1 MAYLRACIGSTL
13 ICASATA
20 FAQDPIALAQLVD
33 PETPSTLPA
42 FQEEQEATFKISS
55 FEVEGPELIPR
66 KQVMEILAAFQGR
79 LITFSELRVA
89 TSSVEKLHAIAGY
102 EVVRVI
108 VPEQDLAPEQGLK
121 LVIVDARLDVVQVT
135 GNQFFSSEYIQSQL
149 PVLKEGAL
157 INTQEMDKDLRLINE
172 NPALSVR
179 VSLQPS
185 DKPLLV
191 DANVTASDFDPK
203 TVFLTL
209 DNTGT
214 DATGKYRLGLVAQHN
229 NVFGKGHMLS
239 AQAVTSPG
247 RWSDVK
253 VFGLGYKV
261 PFANLN
267 SMLEFN
273 FSDSSVEVG
282 SLRVGSSALNI
293 SGSGTAASIKWTHL
307 LDRWEGMDQRV
318 SASYEFKDFNSDV
331 RLEGGNTSLV
341 PDVGSRPVGLSYQ
354 LINKGEVAQG
364 QASIGYY
371 KNFETSGK
379 NSQEVYRQVNPMA
392 PVEFDLVKFNTSYS
406 NQLGGG
412 DWRYSFAFDGQ
423 MSGDSL
429 ISGEQFGAGGIY
441 SVRGFEERVISADS
455 GARLSLELMSGN
467 RNAWVKDWLPRL
479 NFVAFLEGARLG
491 LNSPP
496 PGVKDEPGISS
507 VGGGIRFAFVPA
519 HQFKL
524 DVARVLSGIPTQ
536 PSGETMV
543 HFSFVTSLQ

>member
-1 MAYLRACIGSTL
+1 MDYLRACIGSSL

-33 PETPSTLPA
+33 PETPSALPA

-55 FEVEGPELIPR
+55 FEIDGPELIPR
-66 KQVMEILAAFQGR
+66 KQVMDILAAFQGR

-108 VPEQDLAPEQGLK
+108 VPEQDLAPEQSLK
-121 LVIVDARLDVVQVT
+121 LVIVDARLDVVQIR
-135 GNQFFSSEYIQSQL
+135 GNQFFSSEFIQSQL

-157 INTQEMDKDLRLINE
+157 INTQEMDKDLRLLNE
-172 NPALSVR
+172 NPALAVR

-191 DANVTASDFDPK
+191 DANVTAADFDPK
-203 TVFLTL
+203 TAFLTL

-229 NVFGKGHMLS
+229 NVWGKGHMLS

-247 RWSDVK
+247 KWSDVK

-261 PFANLN
+261 PFPQLN
-267 SMLEFN
+267 SMLELN

-293 SGSGTAASIKWTHL
+293 AGSGTAASVKWTHL
-307 LDRWEGMDQRV
+307 LDRLSGMDQRV
-318 SASYEFKDFNSDV
+318 SVSYEFKDFNSDV
-331 RLEGGNTSLV
+331 RLEGGTTSLV
-341 PDVGSRPVGLSYQ
+341 PDVGSRPLGLSYS
-354 LINKGEVAQG
+354 LINKEEVAQG
-364 QASIGYY
+364 QASVAYY

-379 NSQEVYRQVNPMA
+379 NSQEVYRQVNPKA
-392 PVEFDLVKFNTSYS
+392 DVEFDLLKFNSSYS
-406 NQLGGG
+406 NQLAG
-412 DWRYSFAFDGQ
+412 DWRYSVAFDGQ
-423 MSGDSL
+423 LSGDSL

-455 GARLSLELMSGN
+455 GARLSFEIMSGN

-491 LNSPP
+491 LNNPP
-496 PGVKDEPGISS
+496 PGVNDEPGISS
-507 VGGGIRFAFVPA
+507 VGGGLRFAFVPA

-524 DVARVLSGIPTQ
+524 DVARVLSGIPAQ